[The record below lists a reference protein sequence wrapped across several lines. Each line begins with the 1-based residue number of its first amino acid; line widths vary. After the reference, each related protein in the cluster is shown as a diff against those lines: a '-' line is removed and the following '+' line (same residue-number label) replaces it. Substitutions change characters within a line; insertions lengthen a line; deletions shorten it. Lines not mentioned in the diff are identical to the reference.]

1 MKHALKLNQYRVAVI
16 YETLSIYMYNVYI
29 LEPLRI
35 SDCSEELMFDK
46 IKDFNGELE
55 LIKGKHVGSL

>member
-1 MKHALKLNQYRVAVI
+1 MKRSVY
-16 YETLSIYMYNVYI
+16 TYMYNVYI

>member
-1 MKHALKLNQYRVAVI
+1 
-16 YETLSIYMYNVYI
+16 MYNVYI
-29 LEPLRI
+29 LETLRI

-55 LIKGKHVGSL
+55 LIKGKHAGSL